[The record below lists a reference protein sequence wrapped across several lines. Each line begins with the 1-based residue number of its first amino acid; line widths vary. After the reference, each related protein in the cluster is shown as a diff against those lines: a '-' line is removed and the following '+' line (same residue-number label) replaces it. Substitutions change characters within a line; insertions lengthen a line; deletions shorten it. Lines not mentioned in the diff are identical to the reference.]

1 MADPDHLPI
10 FFWSPPVHESWAEV
24 PEGSV
29 VGLTFE
35 FQRCPI
41 VIRAPL
47 YVAVDVAV
55 DALKSELAD
64 HICIGSWRWHS
75 RELLLRLG
83 AMRFWTSWDQ
93 DFRRQLWGEFDVLRL
108 RENRLVKI

>member
-1 MADPDHLPI
+1 MDHLPI
-10 FFWSPPVHESWAEV
+10 FFWGPPVYESWASV
-24 PEGSV
+24 PERSV
-29 VGLTFE
+29 VALTFT

-64 HICIGSWRWHS
+64 HIGIGSWRWHS
-75 RELLLRLG
+75 RKLLKHLS
-83 AMRFWTSWDQ
+83 AMRERVSKDQ